1 MKDPVRLMRKCDL
14 NLTVVNLLE
23 HFIDRKPRSR
33 KLKKSLIY
41 TEIYTSPIIKI
52 IYLIN
57 LPDFSQDHCTSA
69 AIFLKNSRKCDSTI
83 LTFLTKRN
91 DNLE

>member
-1 MKDPVRLMRKCDL
+1 M
-14 NLTVVNLLE
+14 T
-23 HFIDRKPRSR
+23 
-33 KLKKSLIY
+33 
-41 TEIYTSPIIKI
+41 PIIKI
-52 IYLIN
+52 VCLIN

-83 LTFLTKRN
+83 LTLLIKRN